1 MSGPGNS
8 RAAGALALEPRL
20 QALLEQDYPRFSD
33 AEFARRRLA
42 LAQVLAKHG
51 CDHCLVC
58 GESRA
63 GTGVQWLTGW
73 PITTEAIVIFAPGSR
88 ELMFNGV
95 VQPLAPRAPDR
106 PGCRRPMGGAQGRG

>member
-33 AEFARRRLA
+33 AEFARRRQA

-58 GESRA
+58 RESRA

-88 ELMFNGV
+88 ELMFMEWYTTR
-95 VQPLAPRAPDR
+95 PRAPDR